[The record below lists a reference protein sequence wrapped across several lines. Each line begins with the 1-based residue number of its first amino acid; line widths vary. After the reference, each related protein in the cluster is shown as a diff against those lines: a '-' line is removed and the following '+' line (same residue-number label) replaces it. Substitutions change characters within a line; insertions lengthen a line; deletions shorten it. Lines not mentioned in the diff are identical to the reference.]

1 MKKSFLLAI
10 LFIFLKSS
18 SVFAQDPSASFY
30 IDHAQY
36 ISPTVY
42 EFDIM
47 AKADGTTSSFSLRTF
62 QSGMYVNSTWV
73 NGGTLTLSTA
83 PGYSELTSPAYNGV
97 YNWNATDKVI
107 NCSVNYGVKPTSTT
121 CVSTVVTTVPVRIAR
136 IRATNSA
143 SFGCS
148 TPDIKF
154 NYVSNNSPLRLRSTF
169 SWRLTGCTTNYEL
182 FYPGRTYGGVAK
194 FNTETYTLADADGKS
209 LVSTLANVG
218 NCFPILR
225 LKLFLEGYYAGG
237 GSMQSVL
244 NNQLVKSTSYE
255 QTDSVLVELRPTSTP
270 SVISASVKGIVLRD
284 GYASFTLP
292 SGTSGNSYYL
302 AVYHRSS
309 VLTYSNPVT
318 ISSSYTQYDFSSS
331 ASQAFSANQVL
342 VSPGVYA
349 FYSSD
354 LNQDEYVDAS
364 DYPFFDTDNL
374 AGLCCGYYN
383 SDINGDGYVDASDYP
398 FFDNN
403 NLTGVFS
410 IHP

>member
-1 MKKSFLLAI
+1 MKKSFLLAV
-10 LFIFLKSS
+10 LLIFAKSS
-18 SVFAQDPSASFY
+18 IVFAQDPSASFY

-47 AKADGTTSSFSLRTF
+47 AVASGATTTFSLRTF
-62 QSGMYVNSTWV
+62 QTGLYVNSTWV
-73 NGGTLTLSTA
+73 NGGNLTLTAA

-121 CVSTVVTTVPVRIAR
+121 CVSTAVTTIPVRIAR
-136 IRATNSA
+136 IRAVNSV
-143 SFGCS
+143 SYGCT

-154 NYVSNNSPLRLRSTF
+154 NYVSNNSPLRLRSSF

-209 LVSTLANVG
+209 LVSSLANVG

-225 LKLFLEGYYAGG
+225 LRLFLEGYYAGG
-237 GSMQSVL
+237 SSMQSVL

-255 QTDSVLVELRPTSTP
+255 QTDSVLVELRPTSNPAT
-270 SVISASVKGIVLRD
+270 IFASVKGVVLTD

-292 SGTSGNSYYL
+292 SGASGNPYYL

-318 ISSSYTQYDFSSS
+318 ISSTYTQYNFSSS
-331 ASQAFSANQVL
+331 ASQAFSSNQVL

-364 DYPFFDTDNL
+364 DYPVFDADNSL
-374 AGLCCGYYN
+374 GLCCSYYN
-383 SDINGDGYVDASDYP
+383 TDMNGDGYVDANDYP
-398 FFDNN
+398 FFDINN
-403 NLTGVFS
+403 NLGVFS